1 MFSNNFPKAVLWDMD
16 GTLIDSEP
24 YWMLSETR
32 LAEQYG
38 STWSEK
44 DALQLIGNDLFHAS
58 DILRNQFGIEDMT
71 TREVIDRLTDEVIE
85 QLRTKLPWRP
95 GALELLVELKKA
107 GIKTALVTM
116 SMRTMALTV
125 ADQIDFQAFDVV
137 VAGDDVTN
145 GKPHPEPYL
154 RAAELLGVAPEDC
167 LAFEDSPTGLA
178 SAEAAGCH
186 AIGVTNIINLATG
199 PNRRIISSLTEVT
212 IENLAALRINNE
224 DK

>member
-1 MFSNNFPKAVLWDMD
+1 MSSNNFPKAVLWDMD

-24 YWMLSETR
+24 YWMLSESR
-32 LAEQYG
+32 LAKQYG
-38 STWSEK
+38 GTWSEK

-95 GALELLVELKKA
+95 GALELLVELRKA

-186 AIGVTNIINLATG
+186 AIGVTNIINLPTG

-212 IENLAALRINNE
+212 MENLAALRINNE

>member
-1 MFSNNFPKAVLWDMD
+1 MSTNNFPKAVLWDMD

-24 YWMLSETR
+24 YWMLSEAR
-32 LAEQYG
+32 LATQYG
-38 STWSEK
+38 ATWTEK
-44 DALQLIGNDLFHAS
+44 DALQLIGNDLFRSS
-58 DILRNQFGIEDMT
+58 DFLRNKFGIDDMN
-71 TREVIDRLTDEVIE
+71 TREVIDRLTGEVIE
-85 QLRTKLPWRP
+85 QLKTKLPWRP

-116 SMRTMALTV
+116 SMRTMALAVTE
-125 ADQIDFQAFDVV
+125 QIDFSAFDVV

-154 RAAELLGVAPEDC
+154 SAAELLGVAPEDC
-167 LAFEDSPTGLA
+167 IAFEDSPTGLA

-186 AIGVTNIINLATG
+186 AIGVTNIIKLPTG
-199 PNRRIISSLTEVT
+199 PRRRIISSLADVT
-212 IENLAALRINNE
+212 IGNLADLRITKE

>member
-1 MFSNNFPKAVLWDMD
+1 MSTNNFPKAVLWDMD

-24 YWMLSETR
+24 YWMLSEAR
-32 LAEQYG
+32 LATQYG
-38 STWSEK
+38 GTWTEK
-44 DALQLIGNDLFHAS
+44 DALQLIGNDLFHSS
-58 DILRNQFGIEDMT
+58 DFLRNKFGIEDMN
-71 TREVIDRLTDEVIE
+71 TREVIDRLTGEVIE

-116 SMRTMALTV
+116 SMRAMALTV
-125 ADQIDFQAFDVV
+125 AEQIDFQAFDVV
-137 VAGDDVTN
+137 VAGDDVTH

-186 AIGVTNIINLATG
+186 AIGVPNIINLPTG
-199 PNRRIISSLTEVT
+199 PRRRIISSLTEVS
-212 IENLAALRINNE
+212 IENLAALRITKE